1 MMLVRRMDVVSLL
14 SNIMVKVDVGS
25 GWLYWY
31 DFNVASLICT

>member
-14 SNIMVKVDVGS
+14 SNIMVKIDVGS

>member
-14 SNIMVKVDVGS
+14 SNIMVKVDIGC

>member
-1 MMLVRRMDVVSLL
+1 MMLAHSIDVMSLL